1 MVLNDV
7 PHIYTP
13 DIRLQ
18 LGSHLRQGSH
28 DRSHRSLQDTCAQTH
43 TVSLRFTEPTHSELK
58 KLTLTNGTAGIGG
71 RSSWVFTR
79 GVTLLPLTA
88 NVTLLVRGENNIN
101 ADEGDRK
108 DVMFTSVS
116 IRPTKQ

>member
-1 MVLNDV
+1 MTVHTTTYKTN
-7 PHIYTP
+7 
-13 DIRLQ
+13 
-18 LGSHLRQGSH
+18 
-28 DRSHRSLQDTCAQTH
+28 AQTR
-43 TVSLRFTEPTHSELK
+43 TVSLQFTEPTHSELK

-71 RSSWVFTR
+71 RSSWVFTG
-79 GVTLLPLTA
+79 GVALLPLTA

-116 IRPTKQ
+116 FRPTKQ